1 MSSEQPRFPTA
12 EDVRHWFEDR
22 WIQPFIPIA
31 QTPTETANVGNVRLA
46 MWEKHAFTFS
56 AVLMTVD
63 ICRYKHNE
71 LAEQQ
76 RSALERRIAITEND
90 LTARLKAA
98 EASNRVLTLQ
108 IEQMSVQ
115 LRNAEAHAESLSTA
129 LSRLKKS
136 KGKKK

>member
-31 QTPTETANVGNVRLA
+31 QTPTETANVGNVRLS

-71 LAEQQ
+71 LAVQQ
-76 RSALERRIAITEND
+76 RNSLERTFYAMEKD
-90 LTARLKAA
+90 LKDKLKAS
-98 EASNRVLTLQ
+98 EAASRALTT
-108 IEQMSVQ
+108 QMERMAVE
-115 LRNAEAHAESLSTA
+115 LRNAEAHAESLTVQ
-129 LSRLKKS
+129 LLRLKKA
-136 KGKKK
+136 KGKK